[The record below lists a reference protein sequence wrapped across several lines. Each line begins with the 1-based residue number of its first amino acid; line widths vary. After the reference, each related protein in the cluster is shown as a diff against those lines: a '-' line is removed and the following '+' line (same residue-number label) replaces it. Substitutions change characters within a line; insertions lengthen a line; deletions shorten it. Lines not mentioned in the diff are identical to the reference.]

1 MKHLDADILA
11 TVSGG
16 ANTNTEISQ
25 SLTSIKD
32 SLSSLS
38 NTKGNDQSNLLLPL
52 MMLTMNRRR
61 ATSVVSANGATI
73 VQG

>member
-1 MKHLDADILA
+1 MKHLDVDTLA

-16 ANTNTEISQ
+16 ASKNTELTQ

-38 NTKGNDQSNLLLPL
+38 TSKNSDQSNLLLPL
-52 MMLTMNRRR
+52 MMLTMNRKRG
-61 ATSVVSANGATI
+61 TSVVSANGATI